1 MYDNNVNNKL
11 VSVIVPVYNAEKYI
25 SQTLD
30 SIIEQDYS
38 EKEIIIVDD
47 CSTDNSSQI
56 IKEYMKVNPCI
67 TYHKLDK
74 NSGVAVARNTAIEI
88 AKGRF
93 IAFLDSDDIWEQGKL
108 SKQIPLFYTNKGC
121 PFTYTALSYIDENGM
136 QIKGK
141 RKLKESVSY
150 QYLLRNTVI
159 ATSTVIIDREVVRDV
174 VFPNR
179 KSAEDYSLWLSMLKE
194 YGDAVGINE
203 AFTRYRKTQNSIS
216 ANRSGEVKYF
226 YAVQTEDMHI
236 SQFSA
241 CINTICYIWNAVK
254 KHYLN

>member
-30 SIIEQDYS
+30 SIIEQDYP

-56 IKEYMKVNPCI
+56 IKEYMKGNPCI

-108 SKQIPLFYTNKGC
+108 SCQLQLFDKYRGTPL
-121 PFTYTALSYIDENGM
+121 TYTAVSYIDENGRT
-136 QIKGK
+136 IKGK
-141 RKLKESVSY
+141 RNVKNRISFAFLLK
-150 QYLLRNTVI
+150 NTMI
-159 ATSTVIIDREVVRDV
+159 ATSTVIIDRSVVNV
-174 VFPNR
+174 VAMTLR
-179 KSAEDYSLWLSMLKE
+179 RSAEDYSLWLQILKQ
-194 YGDAVGINE
+194 YGDAYGVNI
-203 AFTRYRKTQNSIS
+203 ALTRYRKTQSSIS
-216 ANRSGEVKYF
+216 SNRVGEVKYF
-226 YAVQTEDMHI
+226 YAVQVEDI
-236 SQFSA
+236 GLSQFKA
-241 CINTICYIWNAVK
+241 GVNTMFYIFNATI
-254 KHYLN
+254 KHFL

>member
-30 SIIEQDYS
+30 SIIEQDYP

-56 IKEYMKVNPCI
+56 IKEYMKGNPCI

-108 SKQIPLFYTNKGC
+108 LRQMQLFDKHCGTPL
-121 PFTYTALSYIDENGM
+121 TYTAVSYIDENGRA
-136 QIKGK
+136 IKGK
-141 RKLKESVSY
+141 RNVKDCISYSFLLK
-150 QYLLRNTVI
+150 NTMI
-159 ATSTVIIDREVVRDV
+159 ATSTVIIDRSVVNDV
-174 VFPNR
+174 VMPLR
-179 KSAEDYSLWLSMLKE
+179 RSAEDYSLWLRILKE
-194 YGDAVGINE
+194 YGDAFGIDI
-203 AFTRYRKTQNSIS
+203 ALTRYRKTQSSIS
-216 ANRSGEVKYF
+216 SNRAGEVKHF
-226 YAVQTEDMHI
+226 YAVQVEDIGI
-236 SQFSA
+236 SRVRAGLNAMF
-241 CINTICYIWNAVK
+241 YIVNAVI
-254 KHYLN
+254 KHYL